1 MAAVSLAPSL
11 LQAEGW
17 VQGNS
22 LMTALRSTDGD
33 CWLLIQLSQGN
44 IFLQFH
50 ALPSNKV
57 LLIPSTLLNLATVTR
72 KAMLK
77 VEHAECHV
85 MSQVSEWEAES
96 GLLLF
101 QEGMAQNRTQLSRTC
116 QK

>member
-22 LMTALRSTDGD
+22 LMTALRSTDGA

-44 IFLQFH
+44 ASSSFMPF
-50 ALPSNKV
+50 P
-57 LLIPSTLLNLATVTR
+57 LIKFCSSQTLLSLATVTR
-72 KAMLK
+72 KAMLI
-77 VEHAECHV
+77 VEHIECHV

-101 QEGMAQNRTQLSRTC
+101 QEGMAQNWTQLSRTC